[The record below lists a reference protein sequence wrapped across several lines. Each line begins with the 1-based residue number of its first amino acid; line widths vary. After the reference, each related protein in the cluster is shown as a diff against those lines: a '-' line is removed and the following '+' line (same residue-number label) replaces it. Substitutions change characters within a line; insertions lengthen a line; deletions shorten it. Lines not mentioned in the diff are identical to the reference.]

1 VLVETRHAHDGTV
14 VTRDDPAQ
22 ALRQLSD
29 GVVAHREQH
38 QHLVGHE
45 PAQREDEGAHGR
57 LVRPVQVVDDEQ
69 HRSRRLQLTEQ
80 LEQPA
85 PGEERLRGGVRRHG
99 GQGLPRR
106 ARGARQ
112 LVEDAV
118 GEQRLR
124 LLAARPKNRGRRSR
138 TLGLRQEPLD
148 QRRLPDPR
156 RPLDLDDPRPPRTGV
171 GEPGTQDVEL
181 SGATDERVHANPRS
195 LDGVVSSAG
204 AAPAPWTATLL
215 PHGSRGTCCRGPDG
229 TRRR

>member
-1 VLVETRHAHDGTV
+1 MLVEARHAHDGTV
-14 VTRDDPAQ
+14 VARDDPAQ
-22 ALRQLSD
+22 ALRQLVD

-45 PAQREDEGAHGR
+45 PAQREHEGTHGR

-85 PGEERLRGGVRRHG
+85 PGEERLRGSLRRHR

-112 LVEDAV
+112 LVEDPV

-124 LLAARPKNRGRRSR
+124 LLATRPKNRGRRSGR
-138 TLGLRQEPLD
+138 LRL
-148 QRRLPDPR
+148 R
-156 RPLDLDDPRPPRTGV
+156 V
-171 GEPGTQDVEL
+171 GRSAPG
-181 SGATDERVHANPRS
+181 
-195 LDGVVSSAG
+195 
-204 AAPAPWTATLL
+204 
-215 PHGSRGTCCRGPDG
+215 RGPLLA
-229 TRRR
+229 R